1 MRDDCM
7 DAESRVKQ
15 DVRTERVGV
24 RGE

>member
-7 DAESRVKQ
+7 GEGRVKQ